1 MNPAW
6 NALVA
11 RWDAARASILS
22 RVDGVLS
29 EATAVSDPIVGSI
42 TTDTRALQRLWQP
55 VEAKMH
61 AMSSEVSDA
70 WDAISDEMS
79 DVEGIPQGGMWLEG
93 FKRDATNT
101 DIEVR
106 HGRARTAVFA
116 RAALVMKA
124 HAERSGDPG
133 ALQMFVHGGAL
144 FLAEQKA
151 IENWAAMKTA
161 ETRIRGYRN
170 PKAVPMQLLEYYAK
184 VSANYWRVRYTVEA
198 QFNPTQQGGLQQKIA
213 NFTRESHALLLEH
226 PQWRAAHPVG

>member
-11 RWDAARASILS
+11 RWDAARESILR

-29 EATAVSDPIVGSI
+29 EATAVSTPIVGGLTSDA
-42 TTDTRALQRLWQP
+42 TALQRLWQP

-61 AMSSEVSDA
+61 AMVGEVSDT
-70 WDAISDEMS
+70 WDSISDAMS
-79 DVEGIPQGGMWLEG
+79 EVDGIPDGGMWLEG

-101 DIEVR
+101 EIHVR
-106 HGRARTAVFA
+106 HGRARAAVFA
-116 RAALVMKA
+116 QAALMMKA

-133 ALQMFVHGGAL
+133 AMQMFMHGGAH

-151 IENWAAMKTA
+151 IENWAAMKTS

-170 PKAVPMQLLEYYAK
+170 KKAVPMPLLDYYAK
-184 VSANYWRVRYTVEA
+184 ASANYWRVRYTVEA
-198 QFNPTQQGGLQQKIA
+198 QLNPALQGGLHQKIE
-213 NFTRESHALLLEH
+213 NFTRESQKLLLEH
-226 PQWRAAHPVG
+226 PQWRAAHQVG